1 MASNWHSWADSYTGW
16 FKSNFGFLAF
26 GTSPISM
33 RVLGLI
39 WIGIGAV
46 VLVVTVMQFAA
57 RGRLLAGTCR
67 FIRIERLREW
77 RLRFALCKARPI
89 LVGRGFHNA
98 NQFSIGGRRFS
109 LPS

>member
-1 MASNWHSWADSYTGW
+1 MPVPLAVLALAAGSGLLLAGFAMASNWHSWADRYAGW

-39 WIGIGAV
+39 WIAIGAV

-57 RGRLLAGTCR
+57 RGRL
-67 FIRIERLREW
+67 
-77 RLRFALCKARPI
+77 
-89 LVGRGFHNA
+89 
-98 NQFSIGGRRFS
+98 
-109 LPS
+109 